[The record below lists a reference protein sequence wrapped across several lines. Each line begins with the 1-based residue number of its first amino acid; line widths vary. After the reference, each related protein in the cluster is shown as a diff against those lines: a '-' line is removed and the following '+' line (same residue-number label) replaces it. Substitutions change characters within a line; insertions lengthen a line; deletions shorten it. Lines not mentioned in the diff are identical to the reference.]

1 MRIHATYS
9 KLSELCPL
17 DVVRILAEEKHVTEL
32 LNEQEYYELPTTKR
46 LIAVC
51 RKDIAAARLKLG
63 TNRTLSDA
71 QRSELWLLVD
81 SREWFIRM
89 VAKDYTVELEQIDR
103 ELEAELSR

>member
-1 MRIHATYS
+1 M
-9 KLSELCPL
+9 
-17 DVVRILAEEKHVTEL
+17 TEL

-63 TNRTLSDA
+63 ISRTLSDA
-71 QRSELWLLVD
+71 QRSELWNLVD

-89 VAKDYTVELEQIDR
+89 VAKDYIAELEQIDR
-103 ELEAELSR
+103 DLEAELSR